1 MVLSCMD
8 LLGDTVANWDK
19 ILVVKW
25 KIAVEEYDVQQSDI
39 FRCQHSLWPFIFSTV
54 SGRTGSFV
62 LVNRGQT
69 HDRARKTPQTTR

>member
-8 LLGDTVANWDK
+8 LFGDTVANWDK

-39 FRCQHSLWPFIFSTV
+39 FRCQLSLWPRHLFSAPSV
-54 SGRTGSFV
+54 GEQA
-62 LVNRGQT
+62 LLYL
-69 HDRARKTPQTTR
+69 